1 MGFWVGEKH
10 VYLDFEGYYREE
22 GSIYGFRWS
31 MLVYFGG
38 GIFFKNYYR
47 LYQEEQQMSKIN
59 GILARP
65 RFNIII

>member
-38 GIFFKNYYR
+38 GNFKK
-47 LYQEEQQMSKIN
+47 LLQ
-59 GILARP
+59 
-65 RFNIII
+65 IISGRATDVKN